1 VATAWAD
8 APPGLQ
14 PSLAQLGEDTVSQYT
29 NPDTNITF
37 NRWAIEEIVEEEG
50 YGQGFYDFGMILPPD
65 ALEKD
70 ANEYIGY
77 LVGILRPGDTASRF

>member
-1 VATAWAD
+1 
-8 APPGLQ
+8 
-14 PSLAQLGEDTVSQYT
+14 
-29 NPDTNITF
+29 
-37 NRWAIEEIVEEEG
+37 
-50 YGQGFYDFGMILPPD
+50 MILPPD